1 MIISEVMAKN
11 PATVNPEA
19 SVIEAKRIMAD
30 KGVSKLPV
38 VDKSGALVG
47 IVTDND
53 IQKAA
58 PSEATTLDMF
68 ELSYLISKLTV
79 EKVMK
84 KDVKFV
90 SEDESVEEAASL
102 MADYK
107 ISCLPVIKNGLV
119 VGIITETDLFRI
131 LIDMLR
137 KKIYE

>member
-1 MIISEVMAKN
+1 MIISEVMAKK

-137 KKIYE
+137 KKI

>member
-137 KKIYE
+137 KRI

>member
-137 KKIYE
+137 KKI

>member
-1 MIISEVMAKN
+1 
-11 PATVNPEA
+11 
-19 SVIEAKRIMAD
+19 
-30 KGVSKLPV
+30 
-38 VDKSGALVG
+38 
-47 IVTDND
+47 
-53 IQKAA
+53 
-58 PSEATTLDMF
+58 MF

-137 KKIYE
+137 KKI

>member
-131 LIDMLR
+131 LIYMLR
-137 KKIYE
+137 KKI